1 MPAIK
6 ITLPYS
12 PIHLPSAK
20 PKPVSA
26 GGIISGKITLRNI
39 VPLFAPS
46 APAASSYDGS
56 SFSSTGC
63 TALTTNGMPIN
74 ISATTIPIL
83 VCAIFIPNGAN
94 NFPISPSSVVRFAR
108 AKPATA
114 VGSANGSSII
124 PSRTRL
130 SGKSYLTSTQAS
142 MTPIIEFIIDAISE
156 VRKVTL
162 KLARTRGRVIVSI
175 ISLRCILDV

>member
-1 MPAIK
+1 M
-6 ITLPYS
+6 
-12 PIHLPSAK
+12 
-20 PKPVSA
+20 
-26 GGIISGKITLRNI
+26 
-39 VPLFAPS
+39 
-46 APAASSYDGS
+46 
-56 SFSSTGC
+56 
-63 TALTTNGMPIN
+63 
-74 ISATTIPIL
+74 
-83 VCAIFIPNGAN
+83 
-94 NFPISPSSVVRFAR
+94 SSVVRFVR

-114 VGSANGSSII
+114 VGSANGISII

-130 SGKSYLTSTQAS
+130 NGKSYLTSTQAS